1 MKKYNKIIAATF
13 FFYLIIA
20 VFIYFFFQDKGTGEN
35 LSYKVEINEIMQGL
49 EKDGEFSKPD
59 LREKEYI
66 KEVSFLPAEY
76 EAAEYEAAK
85 NEKVENVQDF
95 YRNHNGM
102 NMTVEP
108 FVAGEKII
116 GYVRFDYITEEKSDV
131 FLWAAEGLLF
141 LVCFLTMAVL
151 LYIRQKIL
159 RPFNTLSEMPYELAK
174 GHLSLELKESK
185 SRFFGKFV
193 WGIEML
199 RDTLKASRSNELR
212 LEKEK
217 KLLLLSISHDIK
229 IPLSAIKLYAKAL
242 REGIYESDGQ
252 KQDAALQIEN
262 KAREIEE
269 FVKEIMST
277 ASENIFTI
285 EVENSEF
292 YLKDYIDKVRE
303 CYEPECRL
311 VMTDFSIGSYENKL
325 LKGDIDCAFEVM
337 ENLMEN
343 AFKYGDG
350 KEIAIDFYEED
361 YCQIIRVYS
370 TGNMVP
376 ENEMPH
382 LFDSFYRGSN
392 VNNKQGNGLGL
403 YINRQI
409 MLKMGGDIFAKR
421 QDGGMNFCM
430 VYSRA
435 INEEY

>member
-1 MKKYNKIIAATF
+1 MKKYDKIIAATF
-13 FFYLIIA
+13 FFCLGIA
-20 VFIYFFFQDKGTGEN
+20 VFIYFFFRDKGTGED

-59 LREKEYI
+59 LRGKEHI
-66 KEVSFLPAEY
+66 KEVFFLPVEYGTAEVEY
-76 EAAEYEAAK
+76 ETAED
-85 NEKVENVQDF
+85 VQAF
-95 YRNHNGM
+95 YQNHNGV
-102 NMTVEP
+102 NMTVQP
-108 FVAGEKII
+108 LASGEKII
-116 GYVRFDYITEEKSDV
+116 GYVRFDYTIGENSDV
-131 FLWAAEGLLF
+131 FLWAAEGFLF
-141 LVCFLTMAVL
+141 LVCFFTLAML

-159 RPFNTLSEMPYELAK
+159 GPFNSLSEMPYELAK

-193 WGIEML
+193 WGIAML
-199 RDTLKASRSNELR
+199 RDTLKTARSKELK

-242 REGIYESDGQ
+242 REGIYESEWQ
-252 KQDAALQIEN
+252 KQDVALQIEN
-262 KAREIEE
+262 KAYEIEE
-269 FVKEIMST
+269 FVKEIVST
-277 ASENIFTI
+277 ASEDIFTI

-311 VMTDFSIGSYENKL
+311 VMTDFTIGGYENKL

-350 KEIAIDFYEED
+350 KKIAIDFYEED

-370 TGNMVP
+370 TGNAVP

-392 VNNKQGNGLGL
+392 VNNKEGNGLGL

-421 QDGGMNFCM
+421 KEDGMSFCM
-430 VYSRA
+430 VYARA
-435 INEEY
+435 VNEEY

>member
-1 MKKYNKIIAATF
+1 
-13 FFYLIIA
+13 
-20 VFIYFFFQDKGTGEN
+20 
-35 LSYKVEINEIMQGL
+35 
-49 EKDGEFSKPD
+49 
-59 LREKEYI
+59 
-66 KEVSFLPAEY
+66 
-76 EAAEYEAAK
+76 
-85 NEKVENVQDF
+85 
-95 YRNHNGM
+95 
-102 NMTVEP
+102 MTVQP
-108 FVAGEKII
+108 LASGEKII
-116 GYVRFDYITEEKSDV
+116 GYVRFDYTIGENSDV
-131 FLWAAEGLLF
+131 FLWAAEGFLF
-141 LVCFLTMAVL
+141 LVCFFTLAML

-159 RPFNTLSEMPYELAK
+159 GPFNSLSEMPYELAK

-193 WGIEML
+193 WGIAML
-199 RDTLKASRSNELR
+199 RDTLKTARSKELK

-242 REGIYESDGQ
+242 REGIYESEWQ
-252 KQDAALQIEN
+252 KQDVALQIEN
-262 KAREIEE
+262 KAYEIEE
-269 FVKEIMST
+269 FVKEIVST
-277 ASENIFTI
+277 ASEDIFTI

-311 VMTDFSIGSYENKL
+311 VMTDFTIGGYENKL

-350 KEIAIDFYEED
+350 KKIAIDFYEED

-370 TGNMVP
+370 TGNAVP

-392 VNNKQGNGLGL
+392 VNNKEGNGLGL

-421 QDGGMNFCM
+421 KEDGMSFCM
-430 VYSRA
+430 VYARA
-435 INEEY
+435 VNEEY